1 MKSKK
6 YLRTVVSIVAV
17 VLALVLVGCGG
28 GVEFTYR
35 VGGTAS
41 EAKVA
46 YTNADGEIEEAT
58 VSLPWETTLKVSNE
72 FSFEIAVRNTS
83 DTGTVTCEVLA
94 DERELG
100 EADGY
105 TFAKCSGSF
114 TKRGGSFESN
124 FHSEYDAPPTLADE
138 HIKRGIE
145 YVEQGRLDEA
155 IAEFEE
161 AIKINPDDA
170 KAHYNLGLTYDNQ
183 GRLDEAIAEY
193 KEAIRLNPD
202 DANAHLNLGVAYAD
216 QGQLEEAIAE
226 YQEAIRIHP
235 DYANAHFNLGLAY
248 DEQGRTEE
256 AIAEYQEAI
265 RINPDDAD
273 AHLNLGV
280 AYKKQGRF
288 DEAIA
293 EYQEALRINPDY
305 ALVHLNLGV
314 AYADQGQLEEAIA
327 EYQEAIRIHP
337 DYANAHFNLGL
348 AYREQGRTEEA
359 IAEFETYLQ
368 LRPDAS
374 NRAEVEEEI
383 ERLKEQAAGAG
394 AEYRNAA
401 GGYSLLYPEG
411 WYYTESGTQVEF
423 AESEEALKVAGE
435 ETVGILFNA
444 GPLADFAEN
453 VGLPADTSDPVV
465 VWEAIADLIDAE
477 GEGIAVDIA
486 SYPAA
491 ASNVSSID
499 DDTPFEGGIAV
510 VLVEER
516 LLYCVAVAPPDQ
528 WETFRSTFVDM
539 VVSLSFFEPQE

>member
-248 DEQGRTEE
+248 
-256 AIAEYQEAI
+256 
-265 RINPDDAD
+265 
-273 AHLNLGV
+273 
-280 AYKKQGRF
+280 
-288 DEAIA
+288 
-293 EYQEALRINPDY
+293 
-305 ALVHLNLGV
+305 
-314 AYADQGQLEEAIA
+314 
-327 EYQEAIRIHP
+327 
-337 DYANAHFNLGL
+337 
-348 AYREQGRTEEA
+348 REQGRTEEA